1 MDAQLIHRIS
11 THPDFVELESRRTRF
26 AWVLTVIMLA
36 IYYGFILI
44 IAFAPAIMAIKVGT
58 VMTLGFPLGIGVIV
72 SAIVLTG
79 LYVWRANADFDPL
92 THRVVEGV
100 K

>member
-11 THPDFVELESRRTRF
+11 TNPDFVELESRRTRF
-26 AWVLTVIMLA
+26 AWTLTIIMMS

-44 IAFAPAIMAIKVGT
+44 IAFAPWIMAIKIGT
-58 VMTLGFPLGIGVIV
+58 VMTLGFPLGLGVIL

-79 LYVWRANADFDPL
+79 VYVLRANSDFDRL
-92 THRVVEGV
+92 THRIVESV